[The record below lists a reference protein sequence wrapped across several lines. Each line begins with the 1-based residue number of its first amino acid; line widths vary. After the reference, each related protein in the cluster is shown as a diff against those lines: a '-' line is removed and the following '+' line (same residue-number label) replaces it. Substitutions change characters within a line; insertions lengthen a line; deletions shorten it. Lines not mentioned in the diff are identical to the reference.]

1 MKSCFMLI
9 LLLTTQVINQ
19 LVESQKIDSN
29 NLRVFYQRMLNLLDR
44 ENWLEITSN
53 IDTTVTAV
61 SENCTNSFNRFNT
74 TNSTGLLFDSFA
86 KPPPGILTGNLRWL
100 GNWDECLSLPRTR
113 YITLTIPLSI
123 NGLSQML
130 SVDICL
136 PMECD
141 NHTDIIGLIN
151 NLQPQPT
158 FNASKIET
166 YTHVPFQI
174 TSGRI
179 ATIVLFVTFGILIAI
194 STLVDFVARLVR
206 GFQSL
211 YTINHDAYSPIAEVA
226 SSSTCVRGGMSTSDS
241 KQKSDEYTSLIEPP
255 IHSLG
260 IRRRVGNTINK
271 LTGPFS
277 LYTNVKKVFNTNQPP
292 SAILCI
298 NGIRTI
304 SLFWVIMGHAYVIS
318 YKIFPN
324 TQFILEKIAPTFSFQ
339 AVLNGYFS
347 ADSFFVLS
355 GLLVMY
361 LSLRQLDRTKKT
373 KLGYLLFFI
382 KFYLHRILRISP
394 TFVILLLFYWQI
406 SPLLSD
412 GPLWRPGVDKWVD
425 SCDNFGWIPPILYL
439 NNIYSIVDAQIG
451 CMGWTW
457 YLANDMQFFL
467 ISPIFIIPAFAF
479 KFPFA
484 LIPLFVAIILFL
496 IPPMVITAVYSLHSN
511 LYFPL
516 NHLTDGL
523 FEVASNMTYVD
534 PNVYY
539 YVKPYCR
546 INPYLVGMALGYIIW
561 KVNQWKSQTGDRRAL
576 KLRLTILS
584 TISWPVSFTLCF
596 ALVYGLY
603 SSFHGHLMSEFEN
616 ILYLGL
622 SRTLWGLGLS
632 LLIFI
637 CYSGMGGP
645 IDTFLSWGVFVPL
658 SRLTFTAYLIH
669 PIVISASLSSLRYT
683 LVYEDTSFVYMI
695 VGLVTLS
702 YGAAAVFAVCIEF
715 PLANIEE
722 MLLKRKKNKY

>member
-1 MKSCFMLI
+1 MIFCITLI
-9 LLLTTQVINQ
+9 LLLTTQATNQ
-19 LVESQKIDSN
+19 LVESQKNDSN
-29 NLRVFYQRMLNLLDR
+29 NSNVFYQKMLNMLDR

-53 IDTTVTAV
+53 IQTTVIAV
-61 SENCTNSFNRFNT
+61 SDNCVNSFNRFNT

-123 NGLSQML
+123 NGVSQKL

-151 NLQPQPT
+151 GLKPKPT
-158 FNASKIET
+158 LNASKIET
-166 YTHVPFQI
+166 YTHVPFEL
-174 TSGRI
+174 TPGRI
-179 ATIVLFVTFGILIAI
+179 ATIVLFAIFAILITV
-194 STLVDFVARLVR
+194 STFIEFITRLVR
-206 GFQSL
+206 GFKSL
-211 YTINHDAYSPIAEVA
+211 YNINHDTYHPITDLVS
-226 SSSTCVRGGMSTSDS
+226 SSSTCVDGGMSIS
-241 KQKSDEYTSLIEPP
+241 KNEQKSYEYTSLIEPP

-260 IRRRVGNTINK
+260 IRRRVGNTIPR
-271 LTGPFS
+271 LTEPFS
-277 LYTNVKKVFNTNQPP
+277 LYTNVKKVFDTNQPP

-298 NGIRTI
+298 NGIRTL
-304 SLFWVIMGHAYVIS
+304 SLFWVIMGHAYIIG

-324 TQFILEKIAPTFSFQ
+324 TPFILEKIAPNFSFQ
-339 AVLNGYFS
+339 VVLNGHFS
-347 ADSFFVLS
+347 VDSFFVLS

-361 LSLRQLDRTKKT
+361 LSLRQLDRTERT

-382 KFYLHRILRISP
+382 KLYVHRILRISP
-394 TFVILLLFYWQI
+394 TFIILLLLYWQI
-406 SPLLSD
+406 FPLMSD
-412 GPLWRPGVDKWVD
+412 GPLWRPGVDEWVG
-425 SCDNFGWIPPILYL
+425 SCDNFGWVPPIFYF
-439 NNIYSIVDAQIG
+439 NNIYSNIDALKQ

-467 ISPIFIIPAFAF
+467 ISPIFIIPAFVF
-479 KFPFA
+479 KFPFG

-496 IPPMVITAVYSLHSN
+496 IPPLVITAVYSLHSN

-516 NHLTDGL
+516 NHLKDGL
-523 FEVASNMTYVD
+523 FEVASNMTYGD
-534 PNVYY
+534 SNVYY

-546 INPYLVGMALGYIIW
+546 INPYLIGMALGYIIW
-561 KVNQWKSQTGDRRAL
+561 KVNQWKSKTGDRRAL
-576 KLRLTILS
+576 ELRLAVLS
-584 TISWPVSFTLCF
+584 TISWPISFALCF
-596 ALVYGLY
+596 SLVYGLY
-603 SSFHGHLMSEFEN
+603 GSFHGHLMSEFEN

-622 SRTLWGLGLS
+622 SRTLWGLGVS
-632 LLIFI
+632 LLVFI

-645 IDTFLSWGVFVPL
+645 ISTFLSWGVFVPL

-669 PIVISASLSSLRYT
+669 PIVLSTSLFSLRNT
-683 LVYEDTSFVYMI
+683 LIYEDTSFVYMI

-722 MLLKRKKNKY
+722 MLLKRKRK